1 MLQLRTSASSS
12 SLTPLLRLAC
22 STPTTILVT
31 KLSTSTDALI
41 TSSDDLRHSTHTY
54 DNYNNRSEQ
63 PRFPASRMWAHAYVP
78 SASVERCRQRSCVAR
93 NAARRKG
100 RAWTKR
106 AAFGRHT
113 GPRSGLNLVKSGSAN
128 DWSGIEGE
136 EGVGVGRDVT
146 KSLYHIS
153 VAQATRP
160 PGART

>member
-1 MLQLRTSASSS
+1 MLQLRTSAYSS

-93 NAARRKG
+93 NAARRKDARRVRYRDEG
-100 RAWTKR
+100 CDIRSAYRPAERIEPGQERECERTGAKLKEKR
-106 AAFGRHT
+106 VWE
-113 GPRSGLNLVKSGSAN
+113 L
-128 DWSGIEGE
+128 EG
-136 EGVGVGRDVT
+136 T
-146 KSLYHIS
+146 
-153 VAQATRP
+153 
-160 PGART
+160 

>member
-1 MLQLRTSASSS
+1 MLQLRTSAYSS

-78 SASVERCRQRSCVAR
+78 SASVERRRQRSCLAR
-93 NAARRKG
+93 NTARHKG
-100 RAWTKR
+100 RVDETC
-106 AAFGRHT
+106 GI
-113 GPRSGLNLVKSGSAN
+113 RSAYRPAER
-128 DWSGIEGE
+128 IE
-136 EGVGVGRDVT
+136 
-146 KSLYHIS
+146 
-153 VAQATRP
+153 
-160 PGART
+160 PGKERECERLERN